1 MSPCDAANSS
11 NGSVKQAVEVA
22 FGGVADREQLSSFDF
37 ARRCQAKMHPA
48 TVFVDDLIEVDGGSG
63 DGASDVK
70 RRTERR
76 AAEIGGQPNCVAR
89 SGYAPDQAV

>member
-1 MSPCDAANSS
+1 MSRCNAANSDCD
-11 NGSVKQAVEVA
+11 GVVQAVEIA
-22 FGGVADREQLSSFDF
+22 FGGAAYGQQLPPFGF
-37 ARRCQAKMHPA
+37 ARRRQAKMHPA
-48 TVFVDDLIEVDGGSG
+48 AVLVDDLIEADGGSG

-76 AAEIGGQPNCVAR
+76 AAEIGGEPERVAR